1 MNYHFGRRSRSFSRA
16 WRPPLPHPF
25 PPSGSPKS
33 FMRASTRSLRTDAG
47 FSVSSVSLT
56 DSASQL
62 NRETAALSPNLTAV
76 SHSRHHSLCDTM
88 PACQTRIQRCS
99 RRPRCPM
106 EVPPWRTD
114 IPSSAPHCDRMRF
127 CAIDR
132 NLRSKAVDSTS
143 GKFPIRPQH
152 LVWRLMSQ
160 SNREPGKVNW
170 TLISVVATMT
180 TAPCLGTSMPSP
192 DLDKLGCRHNA
203 RKARLWLGHDAREAL
218 RLIRLLIDSVGLAA
232 GFGDALEI
240 GIRQR
245 IDIAVAE

>member
-1 MNYHFGRRSRSFSRA
+1 MVAARELPAAPPPVPLHYPARSPRVDHPRA
-16 WRPPLPHPF
+16 L
-25 PPSGSPKS
+25 
-33 FMRASTRSLRTDAG
+33 RARARAACARDAG
-47 FSVSSVSLT
+47 SSVSSVSLT

-127 CAIDR
+127 CALDR

-160 SNREPGKVNW
+160 SNRETP
-170 TLISVVATMT
+170 
-180 TAPCLGTSMPSP
+180 
-192 DLDKLGCRHNA
+192 
-203 RKARLWLGHDAREAL
+203 
-218 RLIRLLIDSVGLAA
+218 A
-232 GFGDALEI
+232 GQAG
-240 GIRQR
+240 
-245 IDIAVAE
+245 